1 MITYCRCCLFC
12 CAIFQNLAKKAS
24 LKDQSLSSCTECP
37 GSPALCLLQPGNHPR
52 LQASSHPSGRTWLRK
67 QDGMQVFSCLLRCP
81 PGKPC
86 PWTKSGIYGCW
97 YINTLFKRNFKNLLS
112 IYLSKFSFYS
122 LKFYI
127 EGLDVDT
134 VVWMRSHWILGGDA
148 IPCVSSTL
156 QPLATSITTPGVR
169 EAACLQKSYEC
180 WSICP
185 AIYLVLADSFFSSQ
199 FKSYFLGKLSCL
211 FNQVILTI
219 INSYSRSWW
228 RVEII
233 KLTIHE
239 GIFASQLIVLENIKV
254 TRT

>member
-1 MITYCRCCLFC
+1 MTEQFHFHFLCCRPWPVWYTL
-12 CAIFQNLAKKAS
+12 L
-24 LKDQSLSSCTECP
+24 LKDESSLSIIHYKIDCFFWAISFPQEHCE
-37 GSPALCLLQPGNHPR
+37 
-52 LQASSHPSGRTWLRK
+52 
-67 QDGMQVFSCLLRCP
+67 
-81 PGKPC
+81 
-86 PWTKSGIYGCW
+86 
-97 YINTLFKRNFKNLLS
+97 RNFKNLLS

-169 EAACLQKSYEC
+169 EAACLQESYEC